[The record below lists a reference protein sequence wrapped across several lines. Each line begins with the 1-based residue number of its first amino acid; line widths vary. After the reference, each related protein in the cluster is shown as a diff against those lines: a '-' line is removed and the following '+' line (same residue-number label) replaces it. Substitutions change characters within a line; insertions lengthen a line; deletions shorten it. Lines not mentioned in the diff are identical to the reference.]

1 MMLHLGVN
9 CSCNYHVMVAN
20 CCQPL
25 AISLLI
31 LLLWPLGQ
39 TNGKLYVNCFPVI
52 NHVWTLQCD
61 YLVGALGQRSEVA
74 TNLKCH
80 WVHSPIAGRYGS
92 SGAVDLRERL
102 DCRKSPLTYWRQS
115 PGRDDRI
122 CDFHHTCKSHA
133 DDRGTNVLIQYLV
146 ISSRRTISLFNTDR
160 HWFHQ
165 HMFLQFHSP

>member
-39 TNGKLYVNCFPVI
+39 TN
-52 NHVWTLQCD
+52 
-61 YLVGALGQRSEVA
+61 
-74 TNLKCH
+74 
-80 WVHSPIAGRYGS
+80 GRYGS